1 MSRNTKVSISNQEF
15 NFPKVD
21 PYWRVRALLYSF
33 SLDPLGD
40 KKTLLRRVESLLF
53 ENYLY
58 KRSGDE
64 ELREISDIE
73 IETLIKSSKIEFSPK
88 EQKAYS
94 EWETLIREGTQ
105 FFSSSRRARLNRFLS
120 SPSPLSSALI
130 SRKS

>member
-1 MSRNTKVSISNQEF
+1 MVVNLLQQGRWAKLVRSDYYNEEYPLNEQEYKEF

-33 SLDPLGD
+33 SLNPLGD
-40 KKTLLRRVESLLF
+40 KTALLRRVESLLF

-73 IETLIKSSKIEFSPK
+73 IETLIKCSKVEFNGM
-88 EQKAYS
+88 EQKLYS
-94 EWETLIREGTQ
+94 EWESLIREGTQ
-105 FFSSSRRARLNRFLS
+105 FFL
-120 SPSPLSSALI
+120 PSL
-130 SRKS
+130 

>member
-1 MSRNTKVSISNQEF
+1 MIPIEF

-40 KKTLLRRVESLLF
+40 KKTLLRRVEWLLF

-88 EQKAYS
+88 DQKPYG
-94 EWETLIREGTQ
+94 EWDAMIREGTQ
-105 FFSSSRRARLNRFLS
+105 IFLAFAES
-120 SPSPLSSALI
+120 LAGLPLFELSEALSSALI
-130 SRKS
+130 SREV

>member
-1 MSRNTKVSISNQEF
+1 MSRNTKVGPSNPEF

-88 EQKAYS
+88 EQKSFS

-105 FFSSSRRARLNRFLS
+105 FFPPSR
-120 SPSPLSSALI
+120 
-130 SRKS
+130 

>member
-1 MSRNTKVSISNQEF
+1 MATFTTEF

-33 SLDPLGD
+33 SLNPIGD

-73 IETLIKSSKIEFSPK
+73 IETLIKSSKVEFSAK
-88 EQKAYS
+88 EQKQYS
-94 EWETLIREGTQ
+94 EWEALIREGTQ
-105 FFSSSRRARLNRFLS
+105 FFLPSRGAGSLTAFCAHRVY
-120 SPSPLSSALI
+120 
-130 SRKS
+130 

>member
-1 MSRNTKVSISNQEF
+1 MTSEF

-33 SLDPLGD
+33 SLNPIGD
-40 KKTLLRRVESLLF
+40 KTTLLRRVESLLF

-73 IETLIKSSKIEFSPK
+73 IETLIKSSKVEFSSK
-88 EQKAYS
+88 EQKMYS
-94 EWETLIREGTQ
+94 DWEALIREGTQ
-105 FFSSSRRARLNRFLS
+105 FFSSFSRSRAKLPLFELAS
-120 SPSPLSSALI
+120 ILSSALI
-130 SRKS
+130 ARKA